1 MACILYTLFVN
12 VLSIYVMFR
21 ISKENAITLPEMLQI
36 PSSKMQKKAKFMD
49 ILAVQIA
56 LNI

>member
-1 MACILYTLFVN
+1 MPCILYTLFVN
-12 VLSIYVMFR
+12 ILLIYVMFR
-21 ISKENAITLPEMLQI
+21 ISKENAITLPELLQI
-36 PSSKMQKKAKFMD
+36 PSSKMQKKAEIMD

>member
-1 MACILYTLFVN
+1 
-12 VLSIYVMFR
+12 MFR